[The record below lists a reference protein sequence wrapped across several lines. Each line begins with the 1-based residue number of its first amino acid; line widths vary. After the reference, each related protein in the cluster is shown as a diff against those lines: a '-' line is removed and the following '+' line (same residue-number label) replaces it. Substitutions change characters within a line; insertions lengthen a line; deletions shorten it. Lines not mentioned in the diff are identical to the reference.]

1 MELMLQINGKLRGS
15 IVVPSTAP
23 REDIE
28 RAAIESE
35 IFQKLAG
42 GAAIRKIVIVA
53 GRLVNVVV

>member
-1 MELMLQINGKLRGS
+1 M
-15 IVVPSTAP
+15 VPSTAP